1 MVLVTHW
8 AAFPGGWLCPLR
20 KSPAETPQAHDK
32 VSAICSVEDGRMN
45 WDEGGEETEDGKWKL
60 TRGKGWGGR
69 KLGRKTIK
77 NGASGEGRKSRM
89 KEVREK
95 EKRRTKAVLAHRELT
110 TYPALGFYVIS
121 FVNVYNNL
129 IK

>member
-20 KSPAETPQAHDK
+20 KSPAETPQARDK

-45 WDEGGEETEDGKWKL
+45 WDEGGEEKKDGKWEVDK
-60 TRGKGWGGR
+60 RERVGR
-69 KLGRKTIK
+69 
-77 NGASGEGRKSRM
+77 

-95 EKRRTKAVLAHRELT
+95 DDQEWDKWGRKKV
-110 TYPALGFYVIS
+110 
-121 FVNVYNNL
+121 
-129 IK
+129 